1 MKNKGLIIG
10 VGDLVDKLSI
20 ANAKIG
26 RLETK
31 ARDENV
37 SNEERGRLTL
47 AIRKIN
53 DLDRVPARSA
63 LNILFGKDYW
73 EEKDGK

>member
-1 MKNKGLIIG
+1 MKNKHLLIG

-26 RLETK
+26 RLETR
-31 ARDENV
+31 ARDENI
-37 SNEERGRLTL
+37 SNEERGKLTL
-47 AIRKIN
+47 QIRQIN
-53 DLDRVPARSA
+53 DNDRVVARNA

-73 EEKDGK
+73 EEKDK

>member
-1 MKNKGLIIG
+1 MKKKHLIIG

-31 ARDENV
+31 ARSENI
-37 SNEERGRLTL
+37 SNEERGKLTL
-47 AIRKIN
+47 QIRQIN
-53 DLDRVPARSA
+53 DNDRVVARNA

-73 EEKDGK
+73 EEKDK